1 MFDWIFALLPAAA
14 PALPPQKDYV
24 GVLAAEAAYA
34 SLVPDAPEKKPL
46 IDTKDCKRC
55 NGLGKI
61 RTGDD
66 INWTD
71 CPDCEAK
78 PGTSGDMVPAGT
90 APSMRLQAQPLPPV
104 KTVR

>member
-1 MFDWIFALLPAAA
+1 MFDWLLALLPAAQ

-24 GVLAAEAAYA
+24 GVLAAETAYVSMAAEK
-34 SLVPDAPEKKPL
+34 PEEKPL

-71 CPDCEAK
+71 CPDCEPKTEA
-78 PGTSGDMVPAGT
+78 GDMTPATT

-104 KTVR
+104 PTSR